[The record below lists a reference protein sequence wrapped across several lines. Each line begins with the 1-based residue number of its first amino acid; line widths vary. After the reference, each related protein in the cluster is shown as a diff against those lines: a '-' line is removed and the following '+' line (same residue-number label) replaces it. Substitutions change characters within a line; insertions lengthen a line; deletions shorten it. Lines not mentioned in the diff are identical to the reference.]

1 MDLQRRELLR
11 LLGSVALAPQVLT
24 ALAAP
29 ATGYVPRFLTPP
41 EFTLVDRI
49 TDALLPADADGGGAH
64 EAHVARFIDIVLQ
77 YESRDGQQRWK
88 EGLAQVAAWCERRTP
103 HGGAGM
109 QAHDWTAVVTRLF
122 EGEREPGNDLDRF
135 AARLKDLTV
144 RGFATSDAGLKYFGY
159 TGNAAVAT
167 FRGCDH
173 PDHQS

>member
-29 ATGYVPRFLTPP
+29 ATGYVPRFLTRS

-64 EAHVARFIDIVLQ
+64 EANVARFIDIVLQ